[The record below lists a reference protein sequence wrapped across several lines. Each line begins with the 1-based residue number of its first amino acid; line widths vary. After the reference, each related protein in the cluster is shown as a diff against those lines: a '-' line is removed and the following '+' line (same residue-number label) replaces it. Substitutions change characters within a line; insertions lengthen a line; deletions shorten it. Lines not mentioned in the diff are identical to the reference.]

1 MLGLHCCIQAFPS
14 CREQGHLLFQSMGSR
29 YVGFSSWG
37 SWALQCGLSR
47 HMGLVAPWRVGS
59 SQTRDR
65 THVPCIGRQILN
77 HWTTGEAPGIMFP
90 LVPLYRKLRLR
101 EKRLAQGHS
110 DRK

>member
-1 MLGLHCCIQAFPS
+1 
-14 CREQGHLLFQSMGSR
+14 
-29 YVGFSSWG
+29 
-37 SWALQCGLSR
+37 
-47 HMGLVAPWRVGS
+47 MGLVAPWRVGS

-77 HWTTGEAPGIMFP
+77 HWTTGEGPGIMFS